1 MFRHAQKRVL
11 SVAERSFV
19 SGQKIIL
26 SHTQESVLSWTEK
39 SSVSTSGRKRICHG
53 QKIVLICAEKSLVM
67 DRENLVM
74 AVVGHRD
81 CSRSNL

>member
-1 MFRHAQKRVL
+1 M
-11 SVAERSFV
+11 AERSFV

-26 SHTQESVLSWTEK
+26 SHTHKRVSYHGQKRVLPVLVDGKE
-39 SSVSTSGRKRICHG
+39 ICHG
-53 QKIVLICAEKSLVM
+53 QKIVLICTEKSLVL